1 MSIQSE
7 RILKIIKEKNV
18 SYGELSKLT
27 AIPKSALQRYATGE
41 TPKIPLDRLEIIAK
55 ALNVSPAY
63 LMGWEESA
71 KTSSYTLPEITPPS
85 EVDPDQF
92 VLNMYK
98 KLDVEDKAEIRGE
111 MKQMLKGSK
120 YKKKKSDIN
129 AVFHTNSTDDD
140 SATLALQTT
149 TSKN

>member
-7 RILKIIKEKNV
+7 RILKIIKEKNI
-18 SYGELSKLT
+18 SYGDLSKLT

-41 TPKIPLDRLEIIAK
+41 TSKIPLDRLETIAK
-55 ALNVSPAY
+55 VLNVSPAY

-71 KTSSYTLPEITPPS
+71 KTSSYTLPEIKPPS

-92 VLNMYK
+92 AFDMYRQ
-98 KLDVEDKAEIRGE
+98 LDSDDKAEIRGE

-120 YKKKKSDIN
+120 YKKKKSDTK
-129 AVFHTNSTDDD
+129 AAFHTPDTNDD
-140 SATLALQTT
+140 SAPFALQTT